1 MHVYMEYECA
11 GKATQQDTHI
21 GGRPRLSAGWLAGYA
36 HRGREGGGLRRYF
49 FLPSLPSVVV
59 SAPIV
64 QLLLPRLPPPISCLW
79 ATFAAAV
86 VAALLAEIE
95 REEDAGAGVG
105 GGRER
110 R

>member
-36 HRGREGGGLRRYF
+36 HRGREGGRRPKALLLSPLPPF
-49 FLPSLPSVVV
+49 RRSECAHCAALPS
-59 SAPIV
+59 
-64 QLLLPRLPPPISCLW
+64 PPPISCLW